1 MNTPASIADLIDLD
15 RYPLDRIGSPQWQA
29 LIDDCRRQYAKQGAA
44 NLHGFVRQEALPA
57 LAEEAKHLLKG
68 GLKKKRVRTAFFH
81 EDEPEY
87 PEGHPRRRQWP
98 DDVLQLAYDQIPVD
112 ALIRTIYEWDPLTE
126 FIRVVEGRD
135 TLYRMADEFQ
145 ALNLTALAD
154 GEMQPWHFDANDFT
168 ITLLLQASEEG
179 GDFNYAT
186 ELRQDGNPDYETIS
200 RIFDGDMSK
209 VRTLERGAGTL
220 TLFRGRNAFHVVT
233 PVKGKDQRITA
244 IMTYD
249 EKPDCV
255 AGERGNTFIYGPR
268 VAEIYRRRREAAK
281 AP

>member
-1 MNTPASIADLIDLD
+1 MNTPATIADLIDLD
-15 RYPLDRIGSPQWQA
+15 RYPLDKPGSPAWQA
-29 LIDDCRRQYAKQGAA
+29 LVDDCKRQYEAQGAA
-44 NLHGFVRQEALPA
+44 NLHGFVRAEAVPL
-57 LAEEAKHLLKG
+57 LAAEAKRILPG
-68 GLKKKRVRTAFFH
+68 GIKKKRLRTAFFH

-98 DDVLQLAYDQIPVD
+98 DDLLQLAYDQIPAD
-112 ALIRTIYEWDPLTE
+112 AMIRTIYEWDPLTE
-126 FIRVVEGRD
+126 FIRVVEERE

-186 ELRQDGNPDYETIS
+186 ELRQDGKADYDAIA
-200 RIFDGDMSK
+200 RIFDGDMSL

-233 PVKGKDQRITA
+233 KVKGKDQRITA

-255 AGERGNTFIYGPR
+255 ASERGNSFIYGPR
-268 VAEIYRRRREAAK
+268 VAEIYRRRREAAQ

>member
-1 MNTPASIADLIDLD
+1 MNPPATIADLIDLD
-15 RYPLDRIGSPQWQA
+15 HYPLDRQGSPEWQA
-29 LIDDCRRQYAKQGAA
+29 LVDDCKRQYAVQGAA
-44 NLHGFVRQEALPA
+44 NLHGFVRAQALPH
-57 LAEEAKHLLKG
+57 LAAEAKRLLPNG
-68 GLKKKRVRTAFFH
+68 IKKKRVRTAFFH
-81 EDEPEY
+81 VDEPEY

-98 DDVLQLAYDQIPVD
+98 DDLLQLAYDQIPDD
-112 ALIRTIYEWDPLTE
+112 ALIRAIYEWDPLTE

-179 GDFNYAT
+179 GAFNYAT
-186 ELRQDGNPDYETIS
+186 ELREDGKPDYDAIA
-200 RIFDGDMSK
+200 RIFDGDMTL
-209 VRTLERGAGTL
+209 VRTLERSAGTL

-233 PVKGKDQRITA
+233 PVKGSAERITA

-249 EKPDCV
+249 EKPDCI
-255 AGERGNTFIYGPR
+255 ASERGNTFIYGPR
-268 VAEIYRRRREAAK
+268 VAEIYRRRREAAA